1 MTANGR
7 ESPQVLRR
15 VLPDS
20 APSLGSVTVTSA
32 LPQIRAKTRTALV
45 AVTFILLAAAT
56 FVAAVWTSP
65 GQAVD
70 QWFYN
75 VSRNLSPTGTVPS
88 LASYLVISS
97 PLLWAAVAIAVILMS
112 CGRAFTGDFSA
123 RRMLIAVGSMLVFL
137 PVMAYGAGFLRDNVL
152 PRPQLHDWITQTSNS
167 APSGHAAAA
176 AAFVVVLVRSAP
188 PILRLPIAVV
198 GGTWAAVTD
207 FGLVADGWHR
217 PSDVIISTLLVVGIG
232 MLLPDPWRGH
242 DSRSAAWTAVP
253 AGVLI
258 VCGAMVFAMSYYPAP
273 AQLITA
279 TVIAVVIAAALL
291 IADVAGRRPAIY
303 RPTTRERTP
312 SMM

>member
-1 MTANGR
+1 M
-7 ESPQVLRR
+7 PQF
-15 VLPDS
+15 
-20 APSLGSVTVTSA
+20 
-32 LPQIRAKTRTALV
+32 RAKTRIASV
-45 AVTFILLAAAT
+45 AVTFILVAAAV
-56 FVAAVWTSP
+56 FVVAVWTAP

-75 VSRNLSPTGTVPS
+75 VSRDLSPTGQVPS

-97 PLLWAAVAIAVILMS
+97 PLVWAAVAVIAVLMA
-112 CGRAFTGDFSA
+112 CGRAFTGDFPV
-123 RRMLIAVGSMLVFL
+123 RRMLIAIGSMLVFM
-137 PVMAYGAGFLRDNVL
+137 PVMAYGAGFLRDHVL

-217 PSDVIISTLLVVGIG
+217 PSDVIISTLVVVGLG
-232 MLLPDPWRGH
+232 TVLPDPWRGH
-242 DSRSAAWTAVP
+242 DARSVAWTALP

-258 VCGAMVFAMSYYPAP
+258 VTGAMVFAMSYYPAP

-279 TVIAVVIAAALL
+279 TMIAVVIAGALL
-291 IADVAGRRPAIY
+291 IADVVGRRPPAG
-303 RPTTRERTP
+303 RPIGDRARSTA
-312 SMM
+312 